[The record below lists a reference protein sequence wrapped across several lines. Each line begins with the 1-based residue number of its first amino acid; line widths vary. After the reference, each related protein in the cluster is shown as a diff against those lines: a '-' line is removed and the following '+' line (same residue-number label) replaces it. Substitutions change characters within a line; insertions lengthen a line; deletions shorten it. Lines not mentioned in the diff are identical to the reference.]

1 MKSKPI
7 NLNFDG
13 SVKKQ
18 QVKDTLHI
26 PVVSRKNKIN
36 QDSTLD
42 DESNCRLETTVQVKD
57 LYIDMQYQREPNV
70 NKVSKIAR
78 TFNPDALGVIICSLR
93 EDGKIAV
100 IDGGHRVAALNLMG
114 MNDLCIKALVYIG
127 LTVEEEAKIFTLMN
141 DNRTKPK
148 TADLFKA
155 EVVANDAKST
165 GLYNLITSLGLVS
178 SNAPGNN
185 KIRCIGT
192 LKEVYNAAG
201 FYNTK
206 LALEVLKEAYGEH
219 SSSFN
224 ADAITSIA
232 LISKRYGNKVT
243 KNNLVKA
250 LKRFENID
258 MLINK
263 AKAILS
269 ISKTSMKYS
278 TLPFIIVES
287 YNHKLKVNRIPSYD
301 MTIHP
306 TVIWE

>member
-1 MKSKPI
+1 MKNNPV

-13 SVKKQ
+13 SIKNQDVKN
-18 QVKDTLHI
+18 TLHI
-26 PVVSRKNKIN
+26 PVVSRKVKVN
-36 QDSTLD
+36 QDDKLD
-42 DESNCRLETTVQVKD
+42 DESNSRLETSVRVKD

-114 MNDLCIKALVYIG
+114 MTDLCVKALVYIG
-127 LTVEEEAKIFTLMN
+127 LTLEEEARIFTLMN

-148 TADLFKA
+148 TADLFRA
-155 EVVANDAKST
+155 EVIANDPK
-165 GLYNLITSLGLVS
+165 SLGLNSLMENLGLVAA
-178 SNAPGNN
+178 NAPGNN

-192 LKEVYNAAG
+192 LKEVYDNAG
-201 FYNTK
+201 FYHTK
-206 LALEVLKEAYGEH
+206 VTLEVLKEAFGEH

-224 ADAITSIA
+224 ADAITAIA
-232 LISKRYGNKVT
+232 IISKRYGNAINKS
-243 KNNLVKA
+243 LLIKA
-250 LKRFENID
+250 LQRFENID
-258 MLINK
+258 ALINK
-263 AKAILS
+263 AKSIMS

-287 YNHKLKVNRIPSYD
+287 YNYKLKSSRISTFD

>member
-1 MKSKPI
+1 MKNNPI
-7 NLNFDG
+7 ELNFEG
-13 SVKKQ
+13 SIKNDEVKN
-18 QVKDTLHI
+18 TLHI
-26 PVVSRKNKIN
+26 PVVSRKNKVN
-36 QDSTLD
+36 QESRLD
-42 DESNCRLETTVQVKD
+42 DESPSRLETTVKVKD

-78 TFNPDALGVIICSLR
+78 NFNPDALGVIICSLR
-93 EDGKIAV
+93 EDGKVAV

-114 MNDLCIKALVYIG
+114 MTDLCVKALVYID
-127 LTVEEEAKIFTLMN
+127 LTIEEEAKIFTLMN

-155 EVVANDAKST
+155 EVIANDSKSL
-165 GLYNLITSLGLVS
+165 GLHNLMTSLGLVA

-192 LKEVYNAAG
+192 LKEVYNGAG
-201 FYNTK
+201 FYHTK
-206 LALEVLKEAYGEH
+206 LALESLKTSFGDH

-224 ADAITSIA
+224 ADAITAIA
-232 LISKRYGNKVT
+232 IISKRYGDKID
-243 KNNLVKA
+243 KKLLIKS
-250 LKRFENID
+250 LQRFENID
-258 MLINK
+258 ALINK
-263 AKAILS
+263 AKSIMS

-287 YNHKLKVNRIPSYD
+287 YNFKLKSNRINTFD
-301 MTIHP
+301 MTVHP